1 MVALANA
8 SPMRFRRNMP
18 ETDAVLRAMTNDGA
32 FRVVAART
40 TDTVREIVAAQELSG
55 NIAHDMADLVAS
67 AVLYRETM
75 APTLRVQCI
84 LRFEERAGQLIAD
97 SHPDGWTRGL
107 LQSGSGNAPPDIR
120 RTKATLEMMR
130 TLPNTELHR
139 GVVEVP
145 ESGNLSEAFMRYMQL
160 SEQIVSMI
168 SLGSTLEGDRPASGG
183 FVVQL
188 LPEASEAEAAME
200 TMAKRI
206 EGFVKIEERLQDAD
220 ASPSILIEQIFE
232 GMPFT
237 WLQSSDIRFG
247 CQCSQLRV
255 MTTLSVLDRSDVQEL
270 VEEGEP
276 LSMSCDYCGATYTVE
291 IAQLHG
297 LLSTS

>member
-40 TDTVREIVAAQELSG
+40 TDTVREIVGAQELSG

-120 RTKATLEMMR
+120 RTKATLAMMR

-188 LPEASEAEAAME
+188 LPEANEAEAAME

>member
-1 MVALANA
+1 
-8 SPMRFRRNMP
+8 MP
-18 ETDAVLRAMTNDGA
+18 ENDTVMRAMTNDGA
-32 FRVVAART
+32 FRIVAART
-40 TDTVREIVAAQELSG
+40 TDTSKAVIAAQKLSG
-55 NIAHDMADLVAS
+55 AIAHDMADLVTT

-75 APTLRVQCI
+75 APSLRVQCI
-84 LRFEERAGQLIAD
+84 VRFDEEAGQLVAD

-107 LQSGSGNAPPDIR
+107 LQPGSGDAPPDLR
-120 RTKATLEMMR
+120 ETRSTLQMMR
-130 TLPNTELHR
+130 TLPNSDLHR

-168 SLGSTLEGDRPASGG
+168 SLGSTVEGESPAAGG

-188 LPEASEAEAAME
+188 LPEATEAEAAME
-200 TMAKRI
+200 TMTKRL
-206 EGFVKIEERLQDAD
+206 EDFVEIRERLQKSDG
-220 ASPSILIEQIFE
+220 SPSRLIEQIFE

-237 WLQSSDIRFG
+237 WLHSSDIRFG

-270 VEEGEP
+270 VDEGEP
-276 LSMSCDYCGATYTVE
+276 LSIGCDYCGAFYTVE
-291 IAQLHG
+291 IAQLQG
-297 LLSTS
+297 LLSSS